1 MTRKSSPS
9 RSARDDVER
18 RDDVRVADARGEARL
33 VEEHRDELGIA
44 RRALVQALDR
54 DGAREAA
61 RRRAAARE
69 WTVAIPPDAI
79 SPQSS
84 YRCPMTL
91 KRARVFLIHW
101 TLAVVAAALA
111 FVVHLAMRGRTVS
124 LGYELGKA
132 RQEQARLREV
142 KRVHELEA
150 ASYKTPERVEIV
162 ARSLLGM
169 EPPGPDRIVPDPC
182 ARSAAQRR
190 QAREEGPHAK
200 ADP

>member
-1 MTRKSSPS
+1 
-9 RSARDDVER
+9 V
-18 RDDVRVADARGEARL
+18 
-33 VEEHRDELGIA
+33 
-44 RRALVQALDR
+44 
-54 DGAREAA
+54 
-61 RRRAAARE
+61 
-69 WTVAIPPDAI
+69 
-79 SPQSS
+79 
-84 YRCPMTL
+84 TL
-91 KRARVFLIHW
+91 RRARVFLIHW

-169 EPPGPDRIVPDPC
+169 EPPGPDRIVPIHSYS
-182 ARSAAQRR
+182 ARQGG
-190 QAREEGPHAK
+190 EEGSGSRPK
-200 ADP
+200 AEP